1 MNKEKSAMNK
11 YYLINCEN
19 FILGR
24 MSTKIAFLLQGKD
37 KPQYAPNKTG
47 DCFVIVTNSDKLN
60 VSGRKKSEKI
70 YHSFSGYP
78 GGITSRKLED
88 VLERDSRKIVWESV
102 YGMLPKNKLRD
113 LMMKKMLISKDD
125 KHGVQNVEIEEIK
138 AKTP

>member
-1 MNKEKSAMNK
+1 MKK

-24 MSTKIAFLLQGKD
+24 MATKIAFLLQGKD
-37 KPQYAPNKTG
+37 QPQYAPNKTG

-60 VSGRKKSEKI
+60 VSGRKRSDKM

-88 VLERDSRKIVWESV
+88 VLERDSRKIIWEAV

-113 LMMKKMLISKDD
+113 VMMKKMFISKDD
-125 KHGVQNVEIEEIK
+125 KHEMQNVEVEEIK
-138 AKTP
+138 TQKA